1 MKHFNKLLI
10 ILFLFPLFTLAQS
23 NYKPGYVVTL
33 KGDTIHGFIDYQ
45 GWDSNPTDISFKST
59 INDRKPQK
67 FTIRDIGFFNVAGMA
82 TYQKHVCAISMDV
95 TNIAH
100 LGSNRDT
107 SFRIDTVFL
116 KILQKGK
123 NVALY
128 EYTDGLKTR
137 FYISETPGYV
147 PTELVYRIYDDM
159 GLATHKEGNTVI
171 ENTYLKQLFAL
182 ANKYNALDD
191 DLTRTLQS
199 ANYAQ
204 PDLTEIV
211 SKINN
216 ISTAEYVKKY
226 AGSGKLIFYLGA
238 GLNITSTNS
247 DNSAPYEEGGGKSQ
261 TSFGPAIS
269 IGLNVIPNPNTDRVE
284 FRAELLLAESRFNS
298 TYKAT
303 VSPYVGLRASFN
315 QLDIS
320 FCPQI
325 IYNFYHAENLKIY
338 VGVGAS
344 VTHIVFS
351 NVFFGSQDPKISD
364 NGIGETDPYNFFVN
378 NTAGLFKAGA
388 KLGKKFEIFAQYL
401 TSAVLT
407 NSGYFEFNTSSEQ
420 MGLIYF
426 FGK

>member
-1 MKHFNKLLI
+1 MKHFYKALLLI
-10 ILFLFPLFTLAQS
+10 IFLPLFSLAQS

-33 KGDTIHGFIDYQ
+33 KGDTLHGFIDYQ
-45 GWDSNPTDISFKST
+45 GWDSNPEAISFKPA
-59 INDRKPQK
+59 INERKPQK
-67 FTIRDIGFFNVAGMA
+67 FTVSNIDFFSVDGMA
-82 TYQKHVCAISMDV
+82 SYKKYTCSVSMDV
-95 TNIAH
+95 INIAH
-100 LGSNRDT
+100 LGINRDT
-107 SFRIDTVFL
+107 SFQIETIFL

-137 FYISETPGYV
+137 FYIGEAPDYTPI
-147 PTELVYRIYDDM
+147 ELVFRLYENVEAN
-159 GLATHKEGNTVI
+159 GTTVN

-182 ANKYNALDD
+182 ANKYSVLDD

-199 ANYAQ
+199 ANYAE
-204 PDLTEIV
+204 PDLLEIV

-216 ISTAEYVKKY
+216 ISRSEYVKKY
-226 AGSGKLIFYLGA
+226 AERGKLIFYVGV
-238 GLNITSTNS
+238 GLNITGTNS
-247 DNSAPYEEGGGKSQ
+247 DSSAPFEEGGGKSQ

-269 IGLNVIPNPNTDRVE
+269 LGLNIIPNPNTDRVE
-284 FRAELLLAESRFNS
+284 FRAELLFAESQFNS
-298 TYKAT
+298 SYKAT

-315 QLDIS
+315 QLGIS

-325 IYNFYHAENLKIY
+325 IYNFYHGENLKLY

-344 VTHIVFS
+344 VTHLVFS

-388 KLGKKFEIFAQYL
+388 KFGKKFEIFAQYF

-407 NSGYFEFNTSSEQ
+407 NSGYFEFNTNSKQ